1 MKNPEDWEGVFPTP
15 CAQPPRSGKMLGY
28 AHLAPGEASF
38 SWWFQKAADGNNKYH
53 LLTQRPGA
61 VLTTGVA
68 VPGTPGPLTKRAF
81 MKWLALH

>member
-53 LLTQRPGA
+53 LLT
-61 VLTTGVA
+61 
-68 VPGTPGPLTKRAF
+68 
-81 MKWLALH
+81 